1 MRKAVFLISLIA
13 SLVVASTAA
22 YPAGINLG
30 PNNFAV
36 KLDSIHFSDK
46 ELKDFNNAFFIGLEG
61 YGDLG
66 QNFCLGA
73 EVGYVD
79 KEGKTENSGTK
90 ANNELIFVPIELNL
104 KYTIKVVSRFIF
116 DVGGGFSYNYARE
129 KISDTSVSS
138 TVNEWLWGGQFFSD
152 LNYKIGQFFLGA
164 NVKYQLT
171 KNGKDLG
178 HNFDNLRVGGQIGV
192 MF

>member
-22 YPAGINLG
+22 YPAELNLG

-36 KLDSIHFSDK
+36 KLDSIHFSAK
-46 ELKDFNNAFFIGLEG
+46 GLKDFNNAFYMGLEG

-66 QNFCLGA
+66 NNFYIGS

-79 KEGKTENSGTK
+79 KKGKTDKSGTQ
-90 ANNELIFVPIELNL
+90 ADRELIFIPMELNL
-104 KYTIKVVSRFIF
+104 KYTVKVVSRLIF

-129 KISDTSVSS
+129 EISEAGASS
-138 TVNEWLWGGQFFSD
+138 TVNEWLWGGQFFGD

-164 NVKYQLT
+164 NLKYQLT
-171 KNGKDLG
+171 KNGRDLG